1 MFAYI
6 AGFALVAAVCGDSI
20 PFDIN
25 EDTPAI
31 ETEQIQYRLRSD
43 SKVNLNV
50 EIYMAAERGFIA
62 KPSDTFD
69 GQTKSFEDFQF
80 DMQNTLTYTAMTA
93 RGEMERGAAQV
104 MMTILERGGRMTLDE
119 SKNLVFTGTEEEQK
133 QAKAANDLLFTILA
147 LNTTGRARQIVKE
160 TTSKRSGVEAWVR
173 LRERFNKTTGA
184 TSYAETFKYNW
195 HGGKSFEDK
204 WRDWTSKT
212 QRLPAGSL
220 SDAAKEAL
228 AIEAANI
235 SKQAALEQHLRL
247 RSPQNWTSL
256 VATVDSY
263 LQTMYASGAEPTPME
278 IGAVSMH
285 TDRACLCCGKQ
296 GHVKA
301 DCRFKDA
308 ECRSCGKTG
317 HLSNVCK
324 GGNTKGGGKGKV
336 KGKTKGK
343 DYNKKVC
350 LCCGKEGHVK
360 SSCRFKDDKC
370 ATCGKVGHLKAVCR
384 SARGTHQV
392 DGEEEDDAKSI
403 HAVRTMTVTE
413 TNLDTTNYKVSHTPY
428 GGSEDKQIMSARL
441 MSKIWHLK
449 L

>member
-1 MFAYI
+1 MRK
-6 AGFALVAAVCGDSI
+6 SRSRR
-20 PFDIN
+20 
-25 EDTPAI
+25 
-31 ETEQIQYRLRSD
+31 RLR
-43 SKVNLNV
+43 
-50 EIYMAAERGFIA
+50 
-62 KPSDTFD
+62 T
-69 GQTKSFEDFQF
+69 
-80 DMQNTLTYTAMTA
+80 
-93 RGEMERGAAQV
+93 
-104 MMTILERGGRMTLDE
+104 
-119 SKNLVFTGTEEEQK
+119 
-133 QAKAANDLLFTILA
+133 
-147 LNTTGRARQIVKE
+147 
-160 TTSKRSGVEAWVR
+160 TTSKRSGVEAWAR
-173 LRERFNKTTGA
+173 LRERFSKTTGA
-184 TSYAETFKYNW
+184 TSYAEIFKYSW

-204 WRDWTSKT
+204 WRDWTWKM

-235 SKQAALEQHLRL
+235 SNQAALEQHLRL

-278 IGAVSMH
+278 IGAISMH

-324 GGNTKGGGKGKV
+324 GGGNNKGGGKGKV

-384 SARGTHQV
+384 SALGTHQV
-392 DGEEEDDAKSI
+392 DGKKKMM
-403 HAVRTMTVTE
+403 RR
-413 TNLDTTNYKVSHTPY
+413 VS
-428 GGSEDKQIMSARL
+428 MR
-441 MSKIWHLK
+441 
-449 L
+449 